1 MSNEAQQAEAPE
13 AITMESLFPS
23 GKIEKQPDLEAVK
36 AQPEEEQSSN
46 GEDLAEAQE
55 TEESEVV
62 DESPEAA
69 IGRMRLKEFLDAA
82 GVSMEEFYRDVYVEK
97 DGKEVSISEAWDQHK
112 QIKEAN
118 DALLRERAELQKR
131 LDQSATTV
139 PQQQVSPEASAL
151 MAQAHIYGK
160 QLEQI
165 MQDPNLAAD
174 PTAANRKVDL
184 QFAINGLVAQAQTKQ
199 AEWNAK
205 RQEGVQKALD
215 EIDRQT
221 RSSIPE
227 WNDANTQASEWRAIS
242 DMMTG
247 YGAQNTDIKTFSPW
261 QRRLL
266 RDAWRAMNQAKRAAE
281 GAKRIRKVSK
291 TLPAASRVPMKSKPS
306 KEEAR
311 ETIRSAKTRDD
322 KLKAMLSVD
331 LGELGGRK

>member
-1 MSNEAQQAEAPE
+1 MSNEAQQSEAS
-13 AITMESLFPS
+13 AKHTMESLFPT

-36 AQPEEEQSSN
+36 AEPEEEQSSD

-55 TEESEVV
+55 TEEGEVA

-97 DGKEVSISEAWDQHK
+97 DGREVSVSEAWDQHK

-131 LDQSATTV
+131 LDQSAATV
-139 PQQQVSPEASAL
+139 PQQQVSPEASAI
-151 MAQAHIYGK
+151 MAKAQIYGQ
-160 QLEQI
+160 QLQAI
-165 MQDPNLAAD
+165 MQDPNLVND

-184 QFAINGLVAQAQTKQ
+184 QYAINTLVAEAQTKQ
-199 AEWNAK
+199 AEWNA
-205 RQEGVQKALD
+205 RQQESAYKAL
-215 EIDRQT
+215 EERDRQT
-221 RSSIPE
+221 RSAIPE
-227 WNDANTQASEWRAIS
+227 WNDANIQASEWRAIS
-242 DMMTG
+242 DMMSA
-247 YGAQNTDIKTFSPW
+247 YGVQTTDIKLFPPAE
-261 QRRLL
+261 RRLL
-266 RDAWRAMNQAKRAAE
+266 RDAWKAMNQAKRAAE

-291 TLPAASRVPMKSKPS
+291 TLPTASRVPMKSKPS

-331 LGELGGRK
+331 LGELGGRR